1 MTKLYPITDREECRW
16 AAEHL
21 PAFPGAVKD
30 PGIANNKSS
39 KDGNEYSEEWNGST
53 RPAQPSPAA
62 SARLSL
68 QVTFLFSLTSP
79 KLALNSCLRFP
90 TAGTQAYATVPNLFN
105 ATGTFKHCL
114 FIQMF
119 YKSLLSAYHMPERSI
134 KGRKIIKLAFFT
146 NEQASKYSTK
156 IQVVLILQSKLQM

>member
-1 MTKLYPITDREECRW
+1 MNTVRNGMG
-16 AAEHL
+16 A
-21 PAFPGAVKD
+21 PG
-30 PGIANNKSS
+30 
-39 KDGNEYSEEWNGST
+39 
-53 RPAQPSPAA
+53 QPSPAA
-62 SARLSL
+62 SARLSQ

-105 ATGTFKHCL
+105 ATGTFKHCP